1 MNTEDKLIIIGL
13 AGHAGAGKDTAARY
27 LVSRYG
33 FVQSSFAAPI
43 HDMAAVMLEQ
53 VGYSDAHLRHR
64 VFKERVI
71 PELGFSPRA
80 LMQTLGTEVGRLLN
94 REVWVR
100 HLETRLGLTAQGAP
114 VHDRIVISDV
124 RFCNE
129 AYWVRARGGKVVRLT
144 RPQAQGQ
151 ARAHVSE
158 TALSGLT
165 PDYDVLNDG
174 ITEWSLQMR
183 LDRIC
188 EDLGAE
194 ERPTPRGLIVD
205 GVDGVDDEGGW

>member
-1 MNTEDKLIIIGL
+1 MTDKLIIIGL

-27 LVSRYG
+27 LISRYG
-33 FVQSSFAAPI
+33 FVASSFAAPI
-43 HDMAAVMLEQ
+43 HDMAQLMLEQ
-53 VGYSDAHLRHR
+53 IGLGDQWLRHR

-80 LMQTLGTEVGRLLN
+80 LMQTLGTEVGRALN
-94 REVWVR
+94 PEVWVR
-100 HLETRLGLTAQGAP
+100 HLEARLGLNAHGAP
-114 VHDRIVISDV
+114 VHDRIVVSDV
-124 RFCNE
+124 RFPNE
-129 AYWVRARGGKVVRLT
+129 AAWVRARKGTVVRLT

-158 TALSGLT
+158 TALDGLT

-174 ITEWSLQMR
+174 ATEWSLQMR

-188 EDLGAE
+188 DDLGAE
-194 ERPTPRGLIVD
+194 ERPALRGIV
-205 GVDGVDDEGGW
+205 VDDDEGGPLNPSW

>member
-1 MNTEDKLIIIGL
+1 MTTEDKLIIIGL

-43 HDMAAVMLEQ
+43 RDMAAVMLEQ

-71 PELGFSPRA
+71 EELGISPRG
-80 LMQTLGTEVGRLLN
+80 LMQALGTEVGRALN
-94 REVWVR
+94 LDIWVR
-100 HLETRLGLTAQGAP
+100 HLECRLGLQRNGAP

-124 RFCNE
+124 RFPNE
-129 AYWVRARGGKVVRLT
+129 TYWVRAKGGKVVRLS
-144 RPQAQGQ
+144 RPQNQGQ

-158 TALSGLT
+158 TALAGLT
-165 PDYDVLNDG
+165 PEYDVLNDG
-174 ITEWSLQMR
+174 ATEWALQMR

-188 EDLGAE
+188 EDLGAD
-194 ERPTPRGLIVD
+194 ERPALRGV
-205 GVDGVDDEGGW
+205 VVDDEDVEGMCPNF